1 MNRSLVVGL
10 QGLQLSSEE
19 RSWFSNHPPLG
30 VILFSRNIRDTGQ
43 VKALLN
49 EVQESTGEQT
59 WAAIDEEGG
68 RVNRI
73 PWPPFCN
80 RLPAANYGCRYEGDP
95 EGAIRAVHTDAHAVG
110 LALREL
116 GFTHNC
122 APVLD
127 IFHASANGI
136 IGNRSYGSKF
146 QVVAKLGAAAMRGL
160 YEAGIEVIGKHFPG
174 HGRADADSHLD
185 VPHVDAE
192 LDEILREAEPY
203 RVLFARGLNHIMT
216 AHVIYSRVEERVA
229 TLSEFW
235 LKDILRKRFGFQGR
249 IWSDD
254 LCMKGVGEDILMAT
268 NEAKAAGCD
277 VLLVCEPEGVKQ
289 IYQNRCTIGIS
300 INHPEVIDD

>member
-1 MNRSLVVGL
+1 MNKNMVIGL
-10 QGLQLSSEE
+10 SGLNLNREE
-19 RSWFSNHPPLG
+19 RTWLSNHPPLG
-30 VILFSRNIRDTGQ
+30 VILFSRNIRDSAQ
-43 VKALLN
+43 VKALLS
-49 EVQESTGEQT
+49 EVRESTGEQT

-80 RLPAANYGCRYEGDP
+80 RLSAANYGRRYEGDP
-95 EGAIRAVHTDAHAVG
+95 EGAIRAVYTDAHAVG

-136 IGNRSYGSKF
+136 IGNRSYGSKI
-146 QVVAKLGAAAMRGL
+146 QVVAELGAAAMRGL
-160 YEAGIEVIGKHFPG
+160 HEAGIEVIGKHFPG

-203 RVLFARGLNHIMT
+203 RVLFTRGLNHIMT

-277 VLLVCEPEGVKQ
+277 VLLVCEPEAVAR
-289 IYQNRCTIGIS
+289 IYRNI
-300 INHPEVIDD
+300 

>member
-1 MNRSLVVGL
+1 VIGLSGLNLNR
-10 QGLQLSSEE
+10 EE
-19 RSWFSNHPPLG
+19 RAWLSRRSPLG
-30 VILFSRNIRDTGQ
+30 VILFSRNIRDKDQ
-43 VKALLN
+43 VKALLS
-49 EVQESTGEQT
+49 EVRESTGEQT

-80 RLPAANYGCRYEGDP
+80 RLPAANYGRRYEGDP
-95 EGAIRAVHTDAHAVG
+95 EGAIRAVNTDAHTVG

-136 IGNRSYGSKF
+136 IGNRSYGSKI
-146 QVVAKLGAAAMRGL
+146 QVVAELGTATMRGL
-160 YEAGIEVIGKHFPG
+160 HEAGVEVIGKHFPG
-174 HGRADADSHLD
+174 HGRADSDSHLA
-185 VPHVDAE
+185 VPHAVAN

-203 RVLFARGLNHIMT
+203 RSLFSSGLKHIMT

-277 VLLVCEPEGVKQ
+277 VLLVCEPEDVVR
-289 IYQNRCTIGIS
+289 IYRN
-300 INHPEVIDD
+300 ID